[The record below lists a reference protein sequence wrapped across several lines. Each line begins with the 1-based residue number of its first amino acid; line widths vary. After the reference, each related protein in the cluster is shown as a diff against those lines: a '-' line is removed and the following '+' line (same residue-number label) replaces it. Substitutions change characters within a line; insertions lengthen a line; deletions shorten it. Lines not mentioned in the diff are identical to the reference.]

1 MIKFFLEG
9 TPHYQKRH
17 RMGRGRTYDP
27 SSTDKK
33 NVEWQIKSQCN
44 QIIFDKDVPLSVR
57 ITAGYEPPASWAKKR
72 KVLSVGA
79 YKMTKP
85 DADNIAKFYL
95 DCMNGLVYE
104 DDNQVAMLSVKKVY
118 AENAFIEIICEI
130 AQNSF

>member
-27 SSTDKK
+27 SSSDKK
-33 NVEWQIKSQCN
+33 NVEWLIKSQCK
-44 QIIFDKDVPLSVR
+44 QIIFHKDAPLFVQ
-57 ITAGYEPPASWAKKR
+57 ITAGYEPPKSWAKKR
-72 KVLSVGA
+72 KALSIGA
-79 YKMTKP
+79 YKLTKP

-104 DDNQVAMLSVKKVY
+104 DDNQVASLHVEKVY
-118 AENAFIEIICEI
+118 AETAFIEIICDF
-130 AQNSF
+130 A